1 MWTLDG
7 SLSAGV
13 TDGRPLITCC
23 RRWSRFKDTSRR
35 LDRHGGRHLLAARVA
50 VGQCGSR
57 SATWNETSWLSTSL
71 CSAAFRLADNV
82 ALAAFAAA
90 RRAAARLLLTSGPPA
105 VQQSIDM
112 SWRPGPQQ
120 QTHTNGA
127 RQASGTDGQT
137 DGRTP
142 DSCIDPARRTMRAVN
157 CSISEHRGGLRHRL
171 TRPRPRVRVFR
182 GSTQS

>member
-1 MWTLDG
+1 VVIDK
-7 SLSAGV
+7 SVFSAF
-13 TDGRPLITCC
+13 L
-23 RRWSRFKDTSRR
+23 
-35 LDRHGGRHLLAARVA
+35 
-50 VGQCGSR
+50 
-57 SATWNETSWLSTSL
+57 
-71 CSAAFRLADNV
+71 LADNV

-142 DSCIDPARRTMRAVN
+142 DSCIDPGALCGQSIAR
-157 CSISEHRGGLRHRL
+157 S
-171 TRPRPRVRVFR
+171 
-182 GSTQS
+182 